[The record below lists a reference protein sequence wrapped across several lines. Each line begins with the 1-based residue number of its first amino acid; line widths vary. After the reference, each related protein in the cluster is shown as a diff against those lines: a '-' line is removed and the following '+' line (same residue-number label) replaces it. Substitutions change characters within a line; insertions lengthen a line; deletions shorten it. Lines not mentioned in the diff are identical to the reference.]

1 MPYVFAELEEYFIE
15 MLKYLETPECKKK
28 LTEEQRIKEIKEI
41 TVELR
46 RCLEA
51 KHQETSR
58 RSEKSQSIYKD
69 ENQKPQTPP

>member
-1 MPYVFAELEEYFIE
+1 MPYVFAELEEYFID

-41 TVELR
+41 TAELR

-51 KHQETSR
+51 KHHETSQT
-58 RSEKSQSIYKD
+58 SEK
-69 ENQKPQTPP
+69 

>member
-41 TVELR
+41 TAELR

-58 RSEKSQSIYKD
+58 RSEKSQSIYTD